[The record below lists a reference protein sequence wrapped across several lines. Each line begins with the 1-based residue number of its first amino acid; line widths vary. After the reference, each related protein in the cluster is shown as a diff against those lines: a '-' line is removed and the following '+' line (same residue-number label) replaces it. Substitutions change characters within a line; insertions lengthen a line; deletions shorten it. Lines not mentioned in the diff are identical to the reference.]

1 MGAPKW
7 QTGPTW
13 FKGLTPEEQK
23 ARMGPQKY
31 ELWKAGKIKLNDLAQ
46 VHHDATWGNSP
57 KVATAERVGEMN
69 GNCHRCRYW
78 RSPDRNSV
86 RDTGFSKWC
95 SNSQSP
101 AFGSATDSSYGCDA
115 FEDKD
120 AKAPLWMRFLVKVLG
135 RLND

>member
-1 MGAPKW
+1 
-7 QTGPTW
+7 
-13 FKGLTPEEQK
+13 
-23 ARMGPQKY
+23 
-31 ELWKAGKIKLNDLAQ
+31 
-46 VHHDATWGNSP
+46 
-57 KVATAERVGEMN
+57 MN
-69 GNCHRCRYW
+69 GSCHRCRYW

-86 RDTGFSKWC
+86 RATGFSKWC

-135 RLND
+135 WLND